1 VLTAWARRGQV
12 TLGSLYLALGVVRAV
27 PDGDVLAVETFLLVG
42 GGLLVLIG
50 ASGAVGSPVAGC
62 VLVWVGGVLG
72 FAPAIGTVV
81 VPLVALFVLDA
92 TLVDTGNRMKAAR
105 AA

>member
-1 VLTAWARRGQV
+1 VLTVWARRGQV
-12 TLGSLYLALGVVRAV
+12 TLGTLYLALGIVRAL
-27 PDGDVLAVETFLLVG
+27 PDGDVLGVETFLLVG
-42 GGLLVLIG
+42 GGLLVLVG
-50 ASGAVGSPVAGC
+50 ASGVLRSPLTAC

-81 VPLVALFVLDA
+81 VPLLVLFVLDA